1 MPNTFFGLTIAS
13 TGLNA
18 SSLAI
23 NTTAHNISN
32 VNTKGYSRQQTV
44 QKASPGIRVY
54 SNYGTVGTGVNVTS
68 ITQLRSSYYDT
79 KYWNNN
85 ANYGNYSTLESYSLL
100 IEDYLDEF
108 NLEGFTTEYENLF
121 KAINDL
127 TNDPS
132 SGVARNQLLNYS
144 QSIAD
149 YFSTISANLSSVQK
163 SANDEVKSTV
173 DAINTVAKQIA
184 ALNKQINIIEVNGGE
199 ANDLRDSRALLIDEL
214 SKYINTT
221 VKEEEIG
228 NGVTDFYVYVDGYEL
243 VDGYEYNTIVLT
255 ARETDERRNASDIDG
270 LYELSW
276 SSGMEFNMYRSTL
289 SGTLKAAI
297 DIRDGCND
305 CYEVLGLK
313 DEDGNFLMDA
323 KGKPVDVQD
332 LTSDEYEAYTAA
344 GYVRDTII
352 YIDTYR
358 NSYYKGIPYYQ
369 SQINEFVKTIA
380 RDFNSIISRGDLGGE
395 EVQDFFVSKFGY
407 EYVTAAS
414 IAVNPDM
421 IRDPSLL
428 PYSFDSSKGAANRDM
443 AVELYALKEK
453 DTINNGT
460 YLEYLQSMVS
470 VVAIDT
476 RRARSFSTNY
486 ENIKETINNQ
496 RLSVSGVDED
506 EEAVDLVKFK
516 EAYNLA
522 SKIVSVMQE
531 IYNKLIEQ
539 TGV

>member
-1 MPNTFFGLTIAS
+1 MPNTFFGLTIAA

-44 QKASPGIRVY
+44 QKASPAIRVY
-54 SNYGTVGTGVNVTS
+54 STYGTVGTGVNVTG

-85 ANYGNYSTLESYSLL
+85 ANYGDYSTLESYSLL

-108 NLEGFTTEYENLF
+108 NLEGFTTEYQNLF

-127 TNDPS
+127 TIDPS

-149 YFSTISANLSSVQK
+149 YFNTISANLSSVQK

-173 DAINTVAKQIA
+173 DAINTVAKQVA
-184 ALNKQINIIEVNGGE
+184 SLNKQINTIEVNGGD

-221 VKEEEIG
+221 VREDVIG
-228 NGVTDFYVYVDGYEL
+228 DGLTEFYVYVDGYQL
-243 VDGYEYNTIVLT
+243 VDGYDYNTIVCT
-255 ARETDERRNASDIDG
+255 ARETGDRRNASDIDG

-276 SSGMEFNMYRSTL
+276 STGMEFNMYRSTL

-313 DEDGNFLMDA
+313 DADGNFLMDA
-323 KGKPVDVQD
+323 DGKPVNVQD
-332 LTSDEYEAYTAA
+332 ITTAQYEAYKAA

-352 YIDTYR
+352 YIDTNR
-358 NSYYKGIPYYQ
+358 NSDYKGVPYYQ
-369 SQINEFVKTIA
+369 SQINEFVKTLA
-380 RDFNSIISRGDLGGE
+380 HDFNSIISRGDLDGQKVE
-395 EVQDFFVSKFGY
+395 DFFVSKFND
-407 EYVTAAS
+407 EYITAAG
-414 IAVNPDM
+414 ITVNPNM

-428 PYSFDSSKGAANRDM
+428 PYSFDNSKGAANKDM
-443 AVELYALKEK
+443 AVELYALKDK

-460 YLEYLQSMVS
+460 YLEYLKSMVS
-470 VVAIDT
+470 VISIDT
-476 RRARSFSTNY
+476 RRARAFSTNY
-486 ENIKETINNQ
+486 ENIRETVNNQ
-496 RLSVSGVDED
+496 RISVSGVDED

-516 EAYNLA
+516 EAFNLA

>member
-44 QKASPGIRVY
+44 QKASSAIRVY
-54 SNYGTVGTGVNVTS
+54 SDYGTVGTGVNVTK

-132 SGVARNQLLNYS
+132 SGVARNQLINYS

-149 YFSTISANLSSVQK
+149 YFNTISANLSSVQK

-184 ALNKQINIIEVNGGE
+184 SLNKQINIIEVNGGD

-221 VKEEEIG
+221 VKEEDVG
-228 NGVTDFYVYVDGYEL
+228 NGIKDFYVYVDGYQL
-243 VDGYEYNTIVLT
+243 VDCYDYNTIVCT
-255 ARETDERRNASDIDG
+255 ARETGDRRNASDIDG

-276 SSGMEFNMYRSTL
+276 STGMEFNMYRSTL

-313 DEDGNFLMDA
+313 DADGNFLKDA
-323 KGKPVDVQD
+323 DGFPVNVQD
-332 LTSDEYEAYTAA
+332 LTTAEYEAYKAEI
-344 GYVRDTII
+344 G
-352 YIDTYR
+352 
-358 NSYYKGIPYYQ
+358 
-369 SQINEFVKTIA
+369 
-380 RDFNSIISRGDLGGE
+380 
-395 EVQDFFVSKFGY
+395 
-407 EYVTAAS
+407 
-414 IAVNPDM
+414 
-421 IRDPSLL
+421 
-428 PYSFDSSKGAANRDM
+428 
-443 AVELYALKEK
+443 
-453 DTINNGT
+453 
-460 YLEYLQSMVS
+460 
-470 VVAIDT
+470 
-476 RRARSFSTNY
+476 RAH
-486 ENIKETINNQ
+486 
-496 RLSVSGVDED
+496 V
-506 EEAVDLVKFK
+506 
-516 EAYNLA
+516 
-522 SKIVSVMQE
+522 
-531 IYNKLIEQ
+531 
-539 TGV
+539 